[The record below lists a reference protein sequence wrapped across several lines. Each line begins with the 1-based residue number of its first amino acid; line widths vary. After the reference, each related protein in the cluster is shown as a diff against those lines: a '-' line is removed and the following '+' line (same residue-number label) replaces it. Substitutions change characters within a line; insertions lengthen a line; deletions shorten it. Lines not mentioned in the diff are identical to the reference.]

1 MDLEYP
7 NNSDEEEESI
17 QDDNDVLP
25 HPDLPENYI
34 SILELF
40 NTSTIEE
47 PITP

>member
-7 NNSDEEEESI
+7 NNSDEESI
-17 QDDNDVLP
+17 HDDEVHVVP

-40 NTSTIEE
+40 NTSQIEE